1 MLLRQMSQTAE
12 VCKIRLYTKSKLPR
26 VCRSWKKGVLR
37 VGGGWVGGFMK
48 IMTHCGSISQAG
60 TCQIL
65 SLAED
70 PRWSQE
76 WQYTIHSIG

>member
-1 MLLRQMSQTAE
+1 MNIPNPLDPLKFVDVGWIPNFSFLGYLEVAKKDGLRA
-12 VCKIRLYTKSKLPR
+12 
-26 VCRSWKKGVLR
+26 
-37 VGGGWVGGFMK
+37 GGGWVGGFMK